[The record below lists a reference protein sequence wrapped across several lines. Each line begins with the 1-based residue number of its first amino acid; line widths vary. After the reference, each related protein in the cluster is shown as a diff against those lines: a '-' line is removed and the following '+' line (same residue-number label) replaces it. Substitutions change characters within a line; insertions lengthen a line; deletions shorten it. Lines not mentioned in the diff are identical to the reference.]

1 MKDKVFYLC
10 GLIVLTL
17 ASWLVARLLGGSMSP
32 GGLIVLTILIWLF
45 ASALIL
51 AARRMYAIVWICAGL
66 LILGMLSTPT
76 SVLVNIFPARLS
88 QPFDSSMA
96 LTFFLILSMA
106 VFIAAML
113 LQSGLKL
120 TQERQ
125 NTDAVEDGSTPTQH
139 KHAGW
144 AAAVSLALG
153 ALLLTKAFHN
163 LYWLMVWDTT
173 YDPLKYMW
181 LLFPFL
187 AVLFSAFTLVITLP
201 GRTKLAGGLYVL
213 LIPVLIVV
221 STIAQ
226 QVDFRQLTE
235 ERAERTRRVIETYY
249 AREGRYPQD
258 LRQLTPRYSLS
269 LPGPFIIYGQDWCY
283 DGGDEYYRLG
293 YVTREH
299 WSDPRLVG
307 LIYETVGEMPEPER
321 ICDEEIAALQKRYPW
336 MSHIDDYK
344 D

>member
-1 MKDKVFYLC
+1 MKNKVFYLF

-17 ASWLVARLLGGSMSP
+17 GSWLAASLLRGSMSP
-32 GGLIVLTILIWLF
+32 GELIVLTIFIWLF

-51 AARRMYAIVWICAGL
+51 AARRMFAIVWICAGL
-66 LILGMLSTPT
+66 LILVMLSLPT

-88 QPFDSSMA
+88 QPFGSSMA
-96 LTFFLILSMA
+96 LTFFLIMSMA
-106 VFIAAML
+106 IFIAAML
-113 LQSGLKL
+113 LKSGLKL
-120 TQERQ
+120 ATERQ
-125 NTDAVEDGSTPTQH
+125 HSGAVEGGDSQTSPN
-139 KHAGW
+139 HAGRE
-144 AAAVSLALG
+144 VVVFLVLS
-153 ALLLTKAFHN
+153 ALLLAKAFHN

-181 LLFPFL
+181 LVFPFM
-187 AVLFSAFTLVITLP
+187 AVLFSAFMLVITLP

-226 QVDFRQLTE
+226 SVDFRQLTE
-235 ERAERTRRVIETYY
+235 ERAERTRVVLETYY

-258 LRQLTPRYSLS
+258 LRQLTPWTSLS
-269 LPGPFIIYGQDWCY
+269 IPGPVIIYGQDWCY

-293 YVTREH
+293 YVYREH

-307 LIYETVGEMPEPER
+307 RIYKTIGDSPYLDR
-321 ICDEEIAALQKRYPW
+321 LCDEEIAALTKRYPW
-336 MSHIDDYK
+336 MSQTDGYEY
-344 D
+344 